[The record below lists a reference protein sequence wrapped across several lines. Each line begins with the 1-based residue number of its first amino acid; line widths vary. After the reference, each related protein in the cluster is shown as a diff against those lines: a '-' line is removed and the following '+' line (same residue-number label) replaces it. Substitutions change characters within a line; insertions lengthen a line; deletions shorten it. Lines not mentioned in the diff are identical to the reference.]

1 MIPAASTQ
9 LDLLGIWER
18 GEGQPAWRR
27 ALAILPD
34 AGPMPVG
41 RRDARLLEL
50 REQFFG
56 RTFGGVTACPA
67 CSEDIE
73 LTFDADEVRRDCD
86 GPSESFAIL
95 SGGYELEL
103 RLPETADL
111 ESIAHAATLADAR
124 ATLFARCVIRATHD
138 GASVDASALPEEV
151 IDAAAAAMAAR
162 DPQADVTLE
171 MTCPGCAH
179 AWLEPFDV
187 TTFLWTEVAAA
198 ARRLL
203 REVHQLA
210 WAYGWSEREI
220 LALSPARRS
229 AYLEMLG

>member
-1 MIPAASTQ
+1 MIPTGSTQ

-34 AGPMPVG
+34 AGSMPVG

-56 RTFGGVTACPA
+56 RTFSGVTACPA
-67 CSEDIE
+67 CAEDIE

-86 GPSESFAIL
+86 EPQAAFAIAI
-95 SGGYELEL
+95 SRYELEL
-103 RLPETADL
+103 RLPDTADL
-111 ESIAHAATLADAR
+111 ASIANAATIADAR

-151 IDAAAAAMAAR
+151 IDGAAAAMAEH

-171 MTCPGCAH
+171 MTCPSCAH

-187 TTFLWTEVAAA
+187 ATFLWTEVAAA

-220 LALSPARRS
+220 LALSPARRG

>member
-18 GEGQPAWRR
+18 GEGKPAWRR

-50 REQFFG
+50 REQLFG
-56 RTFGGVTACPA
+56 RTFSGVTACPA
-67 CSEDIE
+67 CAEDIE
-73 LTFDADEVRRDCD
+73 MTFDADEVRRECD
-86 GPSESFAIL
+86 EPPRSFAITT
-95 SGGYELEL
+95 SRYELEL
-103 RLPETADL
+103 RLPETTDL
-111 ESIAHAATLADAR
+111 ESIANAATLEDAR
-124 ATLFARCVIRATHD
+124 ATLFACCVIRATHD
-138 GASVDASALPEEV
+138 GASVDASALPVEV
-151 IDAAAAAMAAR
+151 VDAAAAAMAER

-171 MTCPGCAH
+171 MTCPSCAH
-179 AWLEPFDV
+179 TWLEPFDV
-187 TTFLWTEVAAA
+187 ATFLWTEVAAA

-203 REVHQLA
+203 REVHHLA